1 MRLWISR
8 DVMLALYAI
17 EHERLVAVD
26 AAEASREDIV
36 WIDLLNPSAEEDA
49 EVERLTGLS
58 IPTREEMVE
67 IEISSR
73 LYVENNALYMT
84 ATLLVRG
91 EGPMPESCPVTFI
104 LAGNR
109 LVTVRYSEPSVFR
122 TLVQQAHK
130 GDSNLTTADTVF
142 AALLEA
148 IVDRTAD
155 ILEKVSSDTDD
166 ISRTVFATE
175 LNPGSIRG
183 DYKEILRRVGRSGD
197 LTSKVRE
204 SLVSIGRLVNFL
216 TAECGELHPALHERT
231 GAISADIR
239 SLTDHA
245 TYIGNTTVFL
255 LDATVGLITID
266 QNNIIKI
273 VSVVSVVIMPPT
285 LIASIYG
292 MNFRFM
298 PELDWTIGYPLALAA
313 MVAAAILPYWFF
325 KWRGWL

>member
-1 MRLWISR
+1 
-8 DVMLALYAI
+8 MLALFAL
-17 EHERLVAVD
+17 ENERLIPVD
-26 AAEASREDIV
+26 AADASRDDVV

-49 EVERLTGLS
+49 EVERRIGLS

-73 LYVENNALYMT
+73 LYTENNALYMT

-91 EGPMPESCPVTFI
+91 DGPLPESGPVTFI
-104 LAGNR
+104 LAGKR
-109 LVTVRYSEPSVFR
+109 LVTVRYSEPGVFK
-122 TLVQQAHK
+122 TFMLQAQK
-130 GDSNLTTADTVF
+130 GDSNLRNADSVF
-142 AALLEA
+142 VALLEA

-166 ISRTVFATE
+166 ISRTVFATD

-216 TAECGELHPALHERT
+216 TAECGELHPVLHERT

-298 PELDWTIGYPLALAA
+298 PELSWMIGYPVALVA

-325 KWRGWL
+325 KRRGWL